1 MRDIDREIGLERS
14 SDGAHAVVA
23 RLLGERLLYVDE
35 IEDTIEVLR
44 ARGAGDTEHVR
55 DLERELEAER
65 TALERLERRDRID
78 YARIDQVMVDRD
90 REV

>member
-14 SDGAHAVVA
+14 SDGAQAVVA

-65 TALERLERRDRID
+65 TALESLERRDRID
-78 YARIDQVMVDRD
+78 YARIDRVMVDRD